1 MGRLFTYIILLLHLS
16 HLSAKPLELQDAI
29 HIALENNLELK
40 FAKFDEG
47 IRLHE
52 LKILRQKFNPQLFF
66 NATMTVHHETY
77 FQESFDEKK
86 LHTYPSLKLQTPYG
100 TQIELFSEQN
110 VGYERY
116 QRSSGTALRFSVEQ
130 PLLQGRKKIINT
142 WEIVNAHILN
152 NIQDLLYQQAR
163 DQVIYQVIINY
174 HALQLGAE
182 NVKLHEYWLESAER
196 FYENMIEKVAT
207 GRVAS
212 HDLNAALLQ
221 VKQAQGHLTQARFEY
236 TQAKRKFLEE
246 LHLTDETITFAPGLA
261 PVKQH
266 KSTPQAIVDEIV
278 ANDIESKVL
287 NLNKERV
294 KQQLII
300 AKDKSLPEL
309 KLRGDW
315 TLGRYHIYGE
325 KSDNSSDENVFG
337 YPFIHDNGNYTA
349 QILLNVPLSNRDQ
362 KFHQVLAAR
371 SEYEKLEYE
380 ARFHQIK
387 IRNFATSLL
396 EQSQVKK
403 KQLLLATESLKLAKN
418 NYEDTLVKL
427 EAGRSSLFELV
438 SQQERL
444 LNAQMAKSANQI
456 AYYNSVANVELS
468 AGTLGATWVGTV

>member
-1 MGRLFTYIILLLHLS
+1 ML
-16 HLSAKPLELQDAI
+16 
-29 HIALENNLELK
+29 
-40 FAKFDEG
+40 
-47 IRLHE
+47 
-52 LKILRQKFNPQLFF
+52 
-66 NATMTVHHETY
+66 
-77 FQESFDEKK
+77 
-86 LHTYPSLKLQTPYG
+86 
-100 TQIELFSEQN
+100 
-110 VGYERY
+110 
-116 QRSSGTALRFSVEQ
+116 
-130 PLLQGRKKIINT
+130 
-142 WEIVNAHILN
+142 
-152 NIQDLLYQQAR
+152 
-163 DQVIYQVIINY
+163 
-174 HALQLGAE
+174 
-182 NVKLHEYWLESAER
+182 
-196 FYENMIEKVAT
+196 
-207 GRVAS
+207 
-212 HDLNAALLQ
+212 
-221 VKQAQGHLTQARFEY
+221 
-236 TQAKRKFLEE
+236 
-246 LHLTDETITFAPGLA
+246 
-261 PVKQH
+261 
-266 KSTPQAIVDEIV
+266 
-278 ANDIESKVL
+278 
-287 NLNKERV
+287 
-294 KQQLII
+294 QQLII